1 MSKSDE
7 LVNFLSKLLEK
18 GILNSQDV
26 KKEIITNLKFKRD
39 KAINDLRLV
48 SKDDFNIL
56 KKIVEKQ
63 GEDIKK
69 FLLANLLAYFCL
81 IEYFPHVS
89 LLYPP
94 QLKALIQHLTY

>member
-7 LVNFLSKLLEK
+7 LVNYLSKLIE
-18 GILNSQDV
+18 NSQDIR
-26 KKEIITNLKFKRD
+26 KEIITGFKFKRD

-63 GEDIKK
+63 GEEIKK
-69 FLLANLLAYFCL
+69 
-81 IEYFPHVS
+81 
-89 LLYPP
+89 
-94 QLKALIQHLTY
+94 LKKQKKPKKSKR

>member
-7 LVNFLSKLLEK
+7 LVNYLSKLIEK
-18 GILNSQDV
+18 GILNSQGIR
-26 KKEIITNLKFKRD
+26 KEIITGFKFKRD

-63 GEDIKK
+63 GEEIKK
-69 FLLANLLAYFCL
+69 
-81 IEYFPHVS
+81 
-89 LLYPP
+89 
-94 QLKALIQHLTY
+94 LKKQKKPKKSKR

>member
-7 LVNFLSKLLEK
+7 LVNYLSKLIEK
-18 GILNSQDV
+18 GILNSQDIR
-26 KKEIITNLKFKRD
+26 KEIITGFKFKRD

-63 GEDIKK
+63 GEEIKK
-69 FLLANLLAYFCL
+69 
-81 IEYFPHVS
+81 
-89 LLYPP
+89 
-94 QLKALIQHLTY
+94 LKKQKKLKKSKR

>member
-7 LVNFLSKLLEK
+7 LVNYLSKLIEK
-18 GILNSQDV
+18 GILNSQDIR
-26 KKEIITNLKFKRD
+26 KEIITGFKFKRD

-63 GEDIKK
+63 GEEIKK
-69 FLLANLLAYFCL
+69 
-81 IEYFPHVS
+81 
-89 LLYPP
+89 
-94 QLKALIQHLTY
+94 LKKQKKPKKSKR

>member
-7 LVNFLSKLLEK
+7 LVNYLSKLIEK
-18 GILNSQDV
+18 GILNSQDIR
-26 KKEIITNLKFKRD
+26 KEIITGFKFKRD

-63 GEDIKK
+63 GEEIKK
-69 FLLANLLAYFCL
+69 
-81 IEYFPHVS
+81 
-89 LLYPP
+89 
-94 QLKALIQHLTY
+94 LKKQKKPKR

>member
-7 LVNFLSKLLEK
+7 LVNYLSKLIEK
-18 GILNSQDV
+18 GILNSQDIR
-26 KKEIITNLKFKRD
+26 KEIITGFKFKRD

-63 GEDIKK
+63 GEEIKK
-69 FLLANLLAYFCL
+69 LKKQKK
-81 IEYFPHVS
+81 PKKSKS
-89 LLYPP
+89 L
-94 QLKALIQHLTY
+94 